1 MNTRGGSRPSIFK
14 NPIAIVNAAIV
25 SGIASIGA
33 SAQSARVEHPINS
46 VREIRA
52 SLRACWISPEM
63 SVSPQVTLRL
73 SLKRNGEIL
82 GQPLISY
89 ENPHISEADRAAL
102 HAAVAAGLAR
112 CTPLPISDAL
122 GGIIAGHP
130 ILVKLGEGWRRK
142 KGAPTVPAERQGAR
156 WFKSFWTFERREA
169 NRELP

>member
-1 MNTRGGSRPSIFK
+1 MNTRGSSRPSVFK
-14 NPIAIVNAAIV
+14 SPIVIVSAAIV
-25 SGIASIGA
+25 SGIASIGT

-63 SVSPQVTLRL
+63 SVPPQVTVRL

-89 ENPHISEADRAAL
+89 ENAHIAEADRTAL
-102 HAAVAAGLAR
+102 HAAVAAALVR

-122 GGIIAGHP
+122 GGIIAGHS
-130 ILVKLGEGWRRK
+130 IHVKLGEGWKRK
-142 KGAPTVPAERQGAR
+142 RGAPTVPPER
-156 WFKSFWTFERREA
+156 
-169 NRELP
+169 